1 MYIKIVCSTCLK
13 GQDKNVNTMGTKKS
27 FLKGFQLPKITPEL
41 RVRF

>member
-1 MYIKIVCSTCLK
+1 MCITIVCSTWPK

-27 FLKGFQLPKITPEL
+27 FLKGFQLPKIAPEL